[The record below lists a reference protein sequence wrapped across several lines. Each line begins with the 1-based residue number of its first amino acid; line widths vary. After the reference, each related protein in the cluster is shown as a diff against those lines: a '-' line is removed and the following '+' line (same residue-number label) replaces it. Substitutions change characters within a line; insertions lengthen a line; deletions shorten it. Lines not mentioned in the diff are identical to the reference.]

1 MKFLNK
7 LERKIGRFAIPN
19 LPIILVAFF
28 GIGYLISFVSP
39 EIAMFLT
46 LDPEAIMQGEVWR
59 LISWMM
65 VPPSG
70 ASLITM
76 LLLFFVLYFYYFMGC
91 SLQNVWGAFVFNIYI
106 FAGIIFTDLG
116 VMVAYWL
123 GLIPGS
129 VSIST
134 YYLCMSMFLAYAT
147 CFPEMRVLLF
157 MIIPIKVKYMGY
169 IDGAFILWTFLVGDL
184 GTKVVIIML
193 MLNFL
198 IFFLSTRNYKKNS
211 PMQMKRRKKYKK
223 QVRTASMEK
232 QQGLYKCAICGQTKE
247 DNPELEFRYCSKCK
261 GNLAYCQNHLFSHT
275 HVK

>member
-7 LERKIGRFAIPN
+7 LERKFGKYAIPN
-19 LPIILVAFF
+19 LPLALVVFF

-39 EIAMFLT
+39 EIAAFLT
-46 LDPEAIMQGEVWR
+46 LNPEAIMQGEVWR

-70 ASLITM
+70 ASFITM
-76 LLLFFVLYFYYFMGC
+76 LLLFFILYFYYFMGC
-91 SLQNVWGAFVFNIYI
+91 SLQNVWGNFVFNLYI
-106 FAGIIFTDLG
+106 FA
-116 VMVAYWL
+116 

-157 MIIPIKVKYMGY
+157 MVIPIKVKYMGY
-169 IDGAFILWTFLVGDL
+169 FDGAIILWTFLVGDL
-184 GTKVVIIML
+184 GTKVVIVML

-211 PMQMKRRKKYKK
+211 PRQMKRRKKYKK
-223 QVRTASMEK
+223 QVKVADMEK
-232 QQGLYKCAICGQTKE
+232 KQGLYKCAICGQTKE